1 MDNNQDK
8 NVFQVPATQSSESLS
23 APETLVDEGMS
34 QAEVDRNFAKIAREY
49 VSETYNQMTQ
59 DLEMSLSGYETRQVA
74 PVEIASPHPVA
85 VELLQIGAELKA
97 RRAKY
102 HESLVE
108 AGLVARFLGKIIA
121 KDPASIAQPSIEKI
135 IEHES
140 KIGAKL
146 FPVDPDVTEMKYF
159 FLPDETG
166 DKWYH
171 SQVSQVRHKH
181 FTNSY
186 AIQEYGIDKSS
197 TFFAEHHGRF
207 VNVSLPTSD
216 EEAQN
221 LLIASK
227 KYYTEVTGKV
237 YVKKP
242 APRLRFRSKDDHDLA
257 A

>member
-8 NVFQVPATQSSESLS
+8 NVFQVPATQNGESLNVPLTS
-23 APETLVDEGMS
+23 VDAGMS
-34 QAEVDRNFAKIAREY
+34 DTEVERNFTTIAREY

-59 DLEMSLSGYETRQVA
+59 DLEMSLSGYETRPV
-74 PVEIASPHPVA
+74 PTVEIASPHPVA

-108 AGLVARFLGKIIA
+108 AGIVARFLGKLIA
-121 KDPASIAQPSIEKI
+121 KDPSSIAQPSIEKI

-146 FPVDPDVTEMKYF
+146 FPLDSEVTEMKYF
-159 FLPDETG
+159 FLPDEAG

-171 SQVSQVRHKH
+171 SQVSAVRHKH

-186 AIQEYGIDKSS
+186 AINEYGIEKSS
-197 TFFAEHHGRF
+197 TFFAESHGRF
-207 VNVSLPTSD
+207 VNVSLPTSE
-216 EEAQN
+216 EEARN

-242 APRLRFRSKDDHDLA
+242 APRLRFRSKDDYKLA